1 VILFYKHLRQIAVM
15 LSLVIFT
22 ASMPG
27 HGQQSDSAASALD
40 RVRQDLS
47 EQHTDLA
54 VKEYESMVAA
64 NPANVQAQANLGVLL
79 YFANRCGEAT
89 EHLSKALALEPD
101 LDRISALLG
110 ACQKREGQI
119 EEAKHHLQE
128 SVRSTKS
135 VKVRLFAESNLA
147 DLYYEE
153 GDLQQSSLMAEE
165 LLKNDPNNPDVIYMV
180 YRIHSDIAERARK
193 ALALLAPDSARMH
206 EIMAQHFINEG
217 DATDAVEQYE
227 RALAIDPQLPDGS
240 YELAEAVLQDS
251 ISVESL
257 KRAATLLRKALTQNP
272 RNAGAEA
279 KLGEIAVI
287 QNDSKTAEAHF
298 ARALALDANGLNA
311 LKGMAQIEA
320 GRGDN
325 HKAKD
330 YLVRASHV
338 DPLDETL
345 HYQLSRLYRQFN
357 QMKDAQGEMEL
368 FKKIRELKKKTELRE
383 QMAKP

>member
-1 VILFYKHLRQIAVM
+1 
-15 LSLVIFT
+15 
-22 ASMPG
+22 
-27 HGQQSDSAASALD
+27 
-40 RVRQDLS
+40 
-47 EQHTDLA
+47 
-54 VKEYESMVAA
+54 
-64 NPANVQAQANLGVLL
+64 
-79 YFANRCGEAT
+79 
-89 EHLSKALALEPD
+89 
-101 LDRISALLG
+101 
-110 ACQKREGQI
+110 
-119 EEAKHHLQE
+119 
-128 SVRSTKS
+128 
-135 VKVRLFAESNLA
+135 
-147 DLYYEE
+147 
-153 GDLQQSSLMAEE
+153 
-165 LLKNDPNNPDVIYMV
+165 
-180 YRIHSDIAERARK
+180 
-193 ALALLAPDSARMH
+193 
-206 EIMAQHFINEG
+206 
-217 DATDAVEQYE
+217 
-227 RALAIDPQLPDGS
+227 
-240 YELAEAVLQDS
+240 
-251 ISVESL
+251 VESL